1 MLNYFKIQCK
11 LLKTTHLDLKF
22 LDKYDSFFF
31 TLPNRSTKLDIDWQ
45 KIDTLLPM
53 LNLCRGKQVA
63 KSPKRENNYQ

>member
-31 TLPNRSTKLDIDWQ
+31 TLPNRSTKLDID
-45 KIDTLLPM
+45 
-53 LNLCRGKQVA
+53 
-63 KSPKRENNYQ
+63 